1 MIDEKLQ
8 KYAKVLN
15 VLYVYETP
23 FSEQKLFEDCFKS
36 LYTCDFEEFIQKA
49 NEFEVDIVFV
59 EFSQKD
65 IKSLFSALMQISAKK
80 VLFTPF
86 DTNATFLKNALK
98 TKVDTV
104 MQKPDDKKVFAQLFE
119 SLTKAIYLQY
129 KEKSETKKYQTIV
142 NSNLHCFI
150 YILGAHVQFIC
161 EKTKTVFGVAD
172 AKEFEQKYLNKLDE
186 AIKNPQTQH
195 YLQLPSNQNVPIFLA
210 ASSNSGDETVVSLT
224 PLQNTGVAS
233 NGAASVNRLK
243 FIEELKNII
252 VHQDAK
258 QACAV
263 NIAMVKIVNIQG
275 IKEEFGSYN
284 ALIFSSEFVGFIK
297 NFLDSQALV
306 ATWTD
311 EGFVLMSEMQSYSAL
326 KQKLQ
331 ELNEA
336 LHVKVFENAVVPFV
350 KSALIQI
357 KSNDLNE
364 IIALND
370 GFFAKGVSLELA
382 KKYDYFETSQISEDM
397 DEKEKVLSY
406 FSNIMYA
413 QTPLKLL
420 NIYKGVNITTT
431 ATVEKIEA
439 GKIFVK
445 AKNIQ
450 LYTMQIEKK
459 TVVQSSSLPKD
470 VEINVEFVDLKRN
483 IAVFANPTLLEFSAN
498 NRETTR
504 VQSDF
509 RFPIKMRQNKVT
521 HSGEILD
528 LSIRSVAIKFPAAV
542 KAQFKSGNVE
552 VTFRMPI
559 ETLDEGFYQTKIT
572 GDLIRFVELKD
583 HRFVKAIIL
592 LSLEEP
598 DEGYVLEYIYKRQR
612 EIIFEIKKLA
622 LKGLANGF

>member
-8 KYAKVLN
+8 KYAKALN
-15 VLYVYETP
+15 VLYVNEAPFVDKKAYEA
-23 FSEQKLFEDCFKS
+23 CFKS
-36 LYTCDFEEFIQKA
+36 LYVCGFDEFVQKVK
-49 NEFEVDIVFV
+49 EFEVDIVFV

-65 IKSLFSALMQISAKK
+65 IKSLFSALMQTSAKK

-98 TKVDTV
+98 AKVDTV
-104 MQKPDDKKVFAQLFE
+104 MQKPKEDKETAQLFE
-119 SLTKAIYLQY
+119 NLVKSIYLQY
-129 KEKSETKKYQTIV
+129 KEKSEGKKYQSIV
-142 NSNLHCFI
+142 NANLHCFI
-150 YILGAHVQFIC
+150 YLLSGHIQFIC
-161 EKTKTVFGVAD
+161 EKTKTVFGIEAAD
-172 AKEFEQKYLNKLDE
+172 EFEKRYLGQLGE
-186 AIKNPQTQH
+186 VVKNPQKQH
-195 YLQLPSNQNVPIFLA
+195 YLQLPSKQNVPLFLA
-210 ASSNSGDETVVSLT
+210 ESQTNGDETVVSLT
-224 PLQNTGVAS
+224 PLQNGGIS
-233 NGAASVNRLK
+233 NNGALSVNRLK
-243 FIEELKNII
+243 FIEELKNVI

-263 NIAMVKIVNIQG
+263 NIAMVKIINNQA

-284 ALIFSSEFVGFIK
+284 ALSFSSEFVGFIK
-297 NFLDSQALV
+297 NFLDTQALV

-311 EGFVLMSEMQSYSAL
+311 EGFVLMSELESYQRL

-336 LHVKVFENAVVPFV
+336 LHVKVFENAIVPFV

-364 IIALND
+364 IIALSD

-382 KKYDYFETSQISEDM
+382 KKYDYFESSQITEDM
-397 DEKEKVLSY
+397 DEKEKVFSY

-431 ATVEKIEA
+431 ATVEKIES
-439 GKIFVK
+439 GKLFIK

-470 VEINVEFVDLKRN
+470 VEVNVEFVDLKRN
-483 IAVFANPTLLEFSAN
+483 LAVFANPTLLEFSAN

-509 RFPIKMRQNKVT
+509 RFPIKMRQNKMI

-542 KAQFKSGNVE
+542 KTQFKPGDAE

-572 GDLIRFVELKD
+572 GNLIRFDELKD